1 MSNLQCGWCNDERRF
16 IEGCIESE
24 NHGCPIEGWYHQE
37 NEMLNVCPAKKA
49 FLDNNEG
56 DEPANEIK
64 KQENE
69 DKKL

>member
-1 MSNLQCGWCNDERRF
+1 
-16 IEGCIESE
+16 
-24 NHGCPIEGWYHQE
+24 
-37 NEMLNVCPAKKA
+37 MLNVCPAKKA